1 MKPTPLN
8 RFIRVL
14 QATIPC
20 LFLCTLIQA
29 QSATEIIERVDA
41 KMRGESSRSEMTM
54 TIVRPEWS
62 REISMKG
69 WALGNEYSLILITA
83 PARDQGTAFLKREKE
98 IWNWQPT
105 IDRVVKLPPSMMTQS
120 WMGSD
125 FTNDDLVKESSIVND
140 YNHFLK
146 GDTTIDGYESWKIE
160 LIPKDNAAVVWGKI
174 EAFVGKEDFI
184 ELLVKYYDEDG
195 YLINTLELSEIKIM
209 DDRVIPTKLVMIPT
223 ENPDR
228 RTVIK
233 YDQIEFN
240 VDLTEDFFSMR
251 NMKRIR

>member
-1 MKPTPLN
+1 MTTDFKTSFLSA
-8 RFIRVL
+8 L
-14 QATIPC
+14 
-20 LFLCTLIQA
+20 LFFLFPGVSQA
-29 QSATEIIERVDA
+29 QDATEIIEKVDA
-41 KMRGESSRSEMTM
+41 KMRGESSRSNMSM

-69 WALGNEYSLILITA
+69 WSLGSEYSLILITA
-83 PARDQGTAFLKREKE
+83 PARDRGTAFLKRENE

-125 FTNDDLVKESSIVND
+125 FTNDDLVQESSIVKD

-146 GDTTIDGYESWKIE
+146 GDTVISGYDSWKIE
-160 LIPKDNAAVVWGKI
+160 LVPREDAAVVWGKI
-174 EAFVGKEDFI
+174 EAYVAKQDYI
-184 ELLVKYYDEDG
+184 ELLIKYYDEDD
-195 YLINTLELSEIKIM
+195 YLINTLILSEIKEM
-209 DDRVIPTKLVMIPT
+209 DDRVIPTKMEMIPA
-223 ENPDR
+223 ENPNQK
-228 RTVIK
+228 TVIQ
-233 YDQIEFN
+233 YNDIEFN